1 MSEDIVLDDLA
12 DAWGHS
18 ETVDLKAGD
27 VLFREGDDANAM
39 YIVKTGSL
47 RILSGSTVY
56 ETVRAGGIVGEMA
69 IIDEDLPRSA
79 TVIAGTHAELL
90 EIDMQKFLRLVEHSP
105 NFALSVMRT
114 ITRRLRV
121 MNRRYQGGARA

>member
-1 MSEDIVLDDLA
+1 
-12 DAWGHS
+12 
-18 ETVDLKAGD
+18 
-27 VLFREGDDANAM
+27 
-39 YIVKTGSL
+39 
-47 RILSGSTVY
+47 
-56 ETVRAGGIVGEMA
+56 MA

-90 EIDMQKFLRLVEHSP
+90 EIDMEKFLRLVEHSP

-121 MNRRYQGGARA
+121 MNRRYQGGVRA

>member
-39 YIVKTGSL
+39 
-47 RILSGSTVY
+47 
-56 ETVRAGGIVGEMA
+56 
-69 IIDEDLPRSA
+69 
-79 TVIAGTHAELL
+79 
-90 EIDMQKFLRLVEHSP
+90 
-105 NFALSVMRT
+105 
-114 ITRRLRV
+114 
-121 MNRRYQGGARA
+121 

>member
-39 YIVKTGSL
+39 YIVKSGSL

-79 TVIAGTHAELL
+79 TVIAGPTPSCS
-90 EIDMQKFLRLVEHSP
+90 KSTWRNSCG
-105 NFALSVMRT
+105 SSS
-114 ITRRLRV
+114 TRRISHS
-121 MNRRYQGGARA
+121 A